1 METSSL
7 CAKIPVE
14 LHQKV
19 REKQQDSGLSLG
31 DFMADL
37 LEKYFN
43 MENEEKMSNKNRTMA
58 LQMTDEDFYRLK
70 AHLKRTGEKQKEFM
84 YRAIFDIIA
93 SAESEIPTEVLQD
106 QLLDAE
112 ISGEKKSRNRNKDT
126 EQAITTE
133 ASTPHPEE
141 QEETDN
147 VSAPYDNVSSL

>member
-19 REKQQDSGLSLG
+19 REKQQESGLPLG
-31 DFMADL
+31 DFMAAL
-37 LEKYFN
+37 LEKYFTIT
-43 MENEEKMSNKNRTMA
+43 EDKTMSEKNRTMA

-70 AHLKRTGEKQKEFM
+70 AHLKRTGEKQGEFM
-84 YRAIFDIIA
+84 YRVIFDIITA
-93 SAESEIPTEVLQD
+93 AESEITTEELQD

-112 ISGEKKSRNRNKDT
+112 ISGEKKTRNRNKDT
-126 EQAITTE
+126 EQASTPE

-141 QEETDN
+141 QEAPDS